1 VIALRR
7 IITRGT
13 YLPQIDGL
21 RFAAIASVYLFHLHA
36 AVASKGII
44 ASPIPWQSPRMLAL
58 STRGVDLFFVI
69 SGFVLAMPFALSRLR
84 GQPSVKLTSYFL
96 RRLTRLEPPY
106 ILNLVL
112 CFTVFVVTGARAM
125 PMLFPHLVAS
135 ALYVHNL
142 VYQRISDVNGVA
154 WSLEIEAQF
163 YVAVP
168 ALAAVFRMRNSK
180 RRRALLVGMIVV
192 LGWASAL
199 AMDAVRLSILG
210 YLNFFLAG
218 FLACDLYLE
227 YGTGTHS
234 LKWDALALV
243 MWPLV
248 WVLDRAI
255 GHVLLPL
262 VIVVLYLA
270 AFRGRVCSAIFSQ
283 RLLTNI
289 GGMCYTI
296 YLYHYI
302 LLTAIVKATKGLSI
316 GSGFWP
322 YLALQGV
329 LITPVI
335 LAVCTAFFLLI
346 ERPCM
351 DRKWPARV
359 WCFLAGPWSVPV
371 QQTD

>member
-1 VIALRR
+1 MI
-7 IITRGT
+7 
-13 YLPQIDGL
+13 
-21 RFAAIASVYLFHLHA
+21 
-36 AVASKGII
+36 
-44 ASPIPWQSPRMLAL
+44 AL

-84 GQPSVKLTSYFL
+84 GQPSVRLTCYFL

-112 CFTVFVVTGARAM
+112 CFTVFVMTGARAM

-135 ALYVHNL
+135 ALYAHNL
-142 VYQRISDVNGVA
+142 IYQRISDVNGVA
-154 WSLEIEAQF
+154 WSLEVEAQF

-180 RRRALLVGMIVV
+180 HRRALLVVMIVV

-199 AMDAVRLSILG
+199 TMEAAVRLTIIG

-243 MWPLV
+243 LWPLV
-248 WVLDRAI
+248 WVLDRAV
-255 GHVLLPL
+255 GHVFLPL
-262 VIVVLYLA
+262 VIVALYLA
-270 AFRGRVCSAIFSQ
+270 AFRGTVCSAIFSQ
-283 RLLTNI
+283 GLLTNI
-289 GGMCYTI
+289 GGMCYSI

-316 GSGFWP
+316 GSGFWS
-322 YLALQGV
+322 YLALQGA
-329 LITPVI
+329 ITAPII

-351 DRKWPARV
+351 DRQWPARV
-359 WCFLAGPWSVPV
+359 WCVLAGPWGVPV
-371 QQTD
+371 QQAD